1 VVDLVVVA
9 VVVAVVVVHILVA
22 AVVVAVMVAGVVL
35 MMAAVVVVSVVA
47 VVVVDVVAAW
57 LATSASGSASSSATA
72 SASTLSCF
80 RVFGIILGVF
90 DSCSFFSISWSIGFG
105 IFFIFSISGI
115 GGILRCIV
123 IWRFLLLSFVTSC
136 RSISFW
142 AIASGVSWFCS
153 VIGCI
158 LVSRHVGD

>member
-9 VVVAVVVVHILVA
+9 VVVTVVVVHILVT

-35 MMAAVVVVSVVA
+35 VMAAVVVVGVMA

-57 LATSASGSASSSATA
+57 RATSATA

-90 DSCSFFSISWSIGFG
+90 GSCSFFSISWSIGFG
-105 IFFIFSISGI
+105 IIFIFSISGI

-123 IWRFLLLSFVTSC
+123 IRRFLLLSFVTSC
-136 RSISFW
+136 RSISLW

-153 VIGCI
+153 VISCI
-158 LVSRHVGD
+158 LVSLHVGD

>member
-1 VVDLVVVA
+1 
-9 VVVAVVVVHILVA
+9 
-22 AVVVAVMVAGVVL
+22 

-57 LATSASGSASSSATA
+57 RATSASGSTSSSATA

-80 RVFGIILGVF
+80 RVFGTFLGVF
-90 DSCSFFSISWSIGFG
+90 GSCSFFFSWSIGFG

-123 IWRFLLLSFVTSC
+123 IWRFLLLSLVTSC
-136 RSISFW
+136 RSISLW
-142 AIASGVSWFCS
+142 AIASGVSWFGS
-153 VIGCI
+153 IIGCI
-158 LVSRHVGD
+158 LVSLHVGN